1 MWAFDLYNTTKF
13 QIVKGGR
20 ICQEIA
26 KSRINSFY
34 GRAHSQGALLY
45 VLYGRD
51 SETCGLVLPNNSL
64 FSPRSLVSMA
74 PR

>member
-1 MWAFDLYNTTKF
+1 M
-13 QIVKGGR
+13 
-20 ICQEIA
+20 
-26 KSRINSFY
+26 SRDSKVESTPSTV